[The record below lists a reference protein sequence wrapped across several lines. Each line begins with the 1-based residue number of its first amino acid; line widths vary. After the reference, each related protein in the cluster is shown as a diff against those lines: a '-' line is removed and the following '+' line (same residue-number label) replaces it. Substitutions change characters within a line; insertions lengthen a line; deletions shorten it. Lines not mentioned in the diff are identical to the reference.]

1 MAFFSA
7 KVSLHGVLAIC
18 TFGVLQAAGARPPQ
32 MQLSDEFREAER
44 LYWLDNWVKARPL
57 YADCEQRFAA
67 SDPPK
72 ALICKFSRLRAD
84 AETNLS
90 YYTVSKIIAQDLQ
103 TETSRSHP
111 NVRLRVLRFKA
122 EADSSIHDPVLS
134 GKKWNKPNN

>member
-90 YYTVSKIIAQDLQ
+90 YYTVSKLIAIDLVGQ
-103 TETSRSHP
+103 TPRNSP
-111 NVRLRVLRFKA
+111 QARLRGLIVKA
-122 EADSSIHDPVLS
+122 TADLSIH
-134 GKKWNKPNN
+134 